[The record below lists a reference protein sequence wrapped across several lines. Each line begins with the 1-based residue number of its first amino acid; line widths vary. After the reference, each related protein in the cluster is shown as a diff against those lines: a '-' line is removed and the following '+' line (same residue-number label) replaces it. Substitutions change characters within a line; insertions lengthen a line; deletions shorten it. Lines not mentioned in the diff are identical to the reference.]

1 MVSIKYIPPYMTFM
15 WIYPVPPPL
24 LFTWVFKKLL
34 VIQVHNIENLYVW
47 TNVDVQ
53 ISRWSTDESRLKELR
68 NKKLIFFLSLF
79 DRVSWDK
86 SNESCPAFV
95 QYRCPTEITP
105 QTFYFSRETAVQGS
119 FMAQTFGQK
128 SPNHVVFE
136 GL

>member
-1 MVSIKYIPPYMTFM
+1 MLMYKYQDDPQT
-15 WIYPVPPPL
+15 
-24 LFTWVFKKLL
+24 KAG
-34 VIQVHNIENLYVW
+34 
-47 TNVDVQ
+47 
-53 ISRWSTDESRLKELR
+53 LKSSETK
-68 NKKLIFFLSLF
+68 NWFFFLSLF

-119 FMAQTFGQK
+119 FMAQIFGQK